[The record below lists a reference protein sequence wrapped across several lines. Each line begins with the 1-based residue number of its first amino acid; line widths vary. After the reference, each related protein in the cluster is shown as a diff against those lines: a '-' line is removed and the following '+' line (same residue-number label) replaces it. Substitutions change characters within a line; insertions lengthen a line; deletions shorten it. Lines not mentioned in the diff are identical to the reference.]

1 MNEIERDREVGTAW
15 RAASREEPPPALD
28 AAIRA
33 EARRAV
39 GAAPGR
45 ERSKHWWYPLAAA
58 ATVAVL
64 AVSIVQLM
72 PPEQVAPT
80 VVAEQSAVPRAA
92 QNEVARQS
100 AGADAR
106 LAAPP
111 PAAPAAPSATPT
123 PRAKMPS
130 APPRD
135 QGVAGGAIERERA
148 AAPAQAP
155 EALAKKQLAEAK
167 EEAPARAKLAQP
179 PPEKPDAAPAA
190 TFGGIRAPSLP
201 RSEPFPAKTAP
212 PEARRDIYADEAQK
226 PAANAAAGSPA
237 VQASGRAV
245 RKTQVESRVA
255 AATVANTD
263 EAKAKDVGA
272 LSVEDRIKRIRDLK
286 NQGRVDDAAKELAA
300 FRAAFGERA
309 DAFLPPDLRTW
320 AQAAP
325 TPTTK

>member
-1 MNEIERDREVGTAW
+1 MSEIERDHEVDAAW

-45 ERSKHWWYPLAAA
+45 RRNKHWWYPLAAA

-80 VVAEQSAVPRAA
+80 VVAEQSAAPRQA
-92 QNEVARQS
+92 QNEVAHPS
-100 AGADAR
+100 AGSDAR
-106 LAAPP
+106 LAAPRAPATSAPAATPAP
-111 PAAPAAPSATPT
+111 PVIAPAAPK
-123 PRAKMPS
+123 RE
-130 APPRD
+130 
-135 QGVAGGAIERERA
+135 QGVAQGTIERERA
-148 AAPAQAP
+148 GASAPPSEALTKKQLGEAREEATARAKVTAPAQ
-155 EALAKKQLAEAK
+155 
-167 EEAPARAKLAQP
+167 
-179 PPEKPDAAPAA
+179 EKPDAAPAA
-190 TFGGIRAPSLP
+190 TFGGVTAPSLP
-201 RSEPFPAKTAP
+201 RSEPFPAKSAP
-212 PEARRDIYADEAQK
+212 LEARRDIYADEAQK
-226 PAANAAAGSPA
+226 PAANAAAGTPA

-245 RKTQVESRVA
+245 RKTQVESSVA

-286 NQGRVDDAAKELAA
+286 NQGRFDDAAKELAA

-309 DAFLPPDLRTW
+309 DALLPPDLRTW

>member
-1 MNEIERDREVGTAW
+1 MSEIERDHEVDAAW

-39 GAAPGR
+39 GAVPGR
-45 ERSKHWWYPLAAA
+45 RRNKHWWYPLAAA

-80 VVAEQSAVPRAA
+80 VVAEQSAAPRAA
-92 QNEVARQS
+92 QNEVRRQS

-106 LAAPP
+106 LAGPP
-111 PAAPAAPSATPT
+111 PAAASATPT
-123 PRAKMPS
+123 PPVKMPS

-135 QGVAGGAIERERA
+135 QGVAGGAIERERV
-148 AAPAQAP
+148 AAPVQAP
-155 EALAKKQLAEAK
+155 EPLAKKQLGEAK
-167 EEAPARAKLAQP
+167 EEAPARAKLAL

-190 TFGGIRAPSLP
+190 TFGGIRPPSLP
-201 RSEPFPAKTAP
+201 RSEPFPAKSAP
-212 PEARRDIYADEAQK
+212 LEARRDTYADEAQK
-226 PAANAAAGSPA
+226 PAANAATGTPA

-286 NQGRVDDAAKELAA
+286 NQGRFDDAAKELAA
-300 FRAAFGERA
+300 FRTAFGERA
-309 DAFLPPDLRTW
+309 DALLPPDLRTW

>member
-1 MNEIERDREVGTAW
+1 MSEIERDREVDAAW
-15 RAASREEPPPALD
+15 RAASREEPPPELD

-39 GAAPGR
+39 GAAPSGK
-45 ERSKHWWYPLAAA
+45 RSKHWWYPLAAA

-64 AVSIVQLM
+64 AVSIVQLT
-72 PPEQVAPT
+72 PPDRVAPT
-80 VVAEQSAVPRAA
+80 VVAEQSAAPRAA

-111 PAAPAAPSATPT
+111 PAAPAAPSATP
-123 PRAKMPS
+123 PPPVKMPS
-130 APPRD
+130 APPPD
-135 QGVAGGAIERERA
+135 QAVAGGAIERERA

-155 EALAKKQLAEAK
+155 EVLAKKQLADAK
-167 EEAPARAKLAQP
+167 EEAPARAKLAP
-179 PPEKPDAAPAA
+179 PPSEKPDAPPAA
-190 TFGGIRAPSLP
+190 TFGGITAPPLP

-212 PEARRDIYADEAQK
+212 AEARRDAYALA
-226 PAANAAAGSPA
+226 PSTAANTPAAAGKMQKARPA
-237 VQASGRAV
+237 PAAPAI
-245 RKTQVESRVA
+245 ESRVA
-255 AATVANTD
+255 AAKVANAD

-286 NQGRVDDAAKELAA
+286 NQGRFDDAAKELAA

-309 DAFLPPDLRTW
+309 DALLPPDLRGTT
-320 AQAAP
+320 AP
-325 TPTTK
+325 NVKGP

>member
-1 MNEIERDREVGTAW
+1 MNEIERDRKVDTAW
-15 RAASREEPPPALD
+15 RAASREEPPPELD

-45 ERSKHWWYPLAAA
+45 KRNKHWWYPLAAA

-64 AVSIVQLM
+64 AISIVQLM
-72 PPEQVAPT
+72 PPEQMAPT
-80 VVAEQSAVPRAA
+80 VVAEQAAAPRAA

-123 PRAKMPS
+123 PPVKMPS
-130 APPRD
+130 APLRD

-148 AAPAQAP
+148 TVPAQAP
-155 EALAKKQLAEAK
+155 EPLAKKQLGDAK
-167 EEAPARAKLAQP
+167 EEAPARAKLAP
-179 PPEKPDAAPAA
+179 PPEEPDAAPAA
-190 TFGGIRAPSLP
+190 TFGGIRAPSFP

-212 PEARRDIYADEAQK
+212 PAARRDVYAAEAQK
-226 PAANAAAGSPA
+226 PAANAAAGAPA

-245 RKTQVESRVA
+245 EKRQVESRVA
-255 AATVANTD
+255 AATVAKTD

-286 NQGRVDDAAKELAA
+286 NQGRFDDATKELAA
-300 FRAAFGERA
+300 FRVAFGERA
-309 DAFLPPDLRTW
+309 DALLPPDLRTW